1 MTSRN
6 ERVVLIGFLLTFGFM
21 FAEVIGGLLS
31 GSLALIA
38 DAGHMMTDAAAL
50 ALAWAGFRFGRRAA
64 DKKRTFGYMRFEVLA
79 GFVNAVALMLLVA
92 WIAYEAALR
101 LLHPAPVLAG
111 PMMAVAVLGLL
122 VNGGVFYML
131 MQGDRE
137 HVNIKGALLHV
148 MGDLLGSVAAI
159 VAAGIIWLTGCTPI
173 DPILSVLLS
182 ALVLRAAWSLLRN
195 SLHILMEGAPSGL
208 DTDEMR
214 ARLVGSVPGLAD
226 VSHIHVW
233 SITSGRATAT
243 MHVAL
248 AEGADP
254 ASVVRGLKA
263 RLAQD
268 YEIGHSTVEIDWE
281 GVAADCPI
289 GRPVAAGAE
298 EGRGGP
304 GPDQGG
310 DPGCGSE
317 HPGREPAERGPDA
330 DACAHATTMPGRAVA
345 TLRAAGA
352 VRTPRLRSRARRA
365 LAAAMAT
372 APPAARAMTTP
383 GDRPAPAAPGE
394 PGARHRR
401 RPGRRDLQAPRGPH
415 PPAHP
420 ARLPRR
426 AAVGGGDRGGRRRLP
441 VAGQPPP
448 AAPARGPAGPGGTRR
463 PPGLLPGRRPAR
475 APHDRGHPRAQRRG
489 GVTRR
494 AGGRLAQALR
504 SLALARMASVS

>member
-1 MTSRN
+1 MSAAHSHAHAHAHAHGPGSGHDQDHDEGHGHDHDHGAGHSHAPEVTSRN

-101 LLHPAPVLAG
+101 LLHPAPILAG

-131 MQGDRE
+131 MQGDRQ

-159 VAAGIIWLTGCTPI
+159 LAAGIIWLTGWTPI

-208 DTDEMR
+208 DPDEMR
-214 ARLVGSVPGLAD
+214 ARLIGSVPGLAD

-254 ASVVRGLKA
+254 AAVVRGLKD

-268 YEIGHSTVEIDWE
+268 YDIGHSTVEIDWE
-281 GVAADCPI
+281 GAAADCPI
-289 GRPVAAGAE
+289 GRPPAAGWE
-298 EGRGGP
+298 QGRGGSAH
-304 GPDQGG
+304 DHRH
-310 DPGCGSE
+310 DPGCGSGD
-317 HPGREPAERGPDA
+317 PGREPAARGPG
-330 DACAHATTMPGRAVA
+330 AHDPAHDH
-345 TLRAAGA
+345 AG
-352 VRTPRLRSRARRA
+352 
-365 LAAAMAT
+365 
-372 APPAARAMTTP
+372 P
-383 GDRPAPAAPGE
+383 GDRDPDGPG
-394 PGARHRR
+394 H
-401 RPGRRDLQAPRGPH
+401 
-415 PPAHP
+415 
-420 ARLPRR
+420 PRR
-426 AAVGGGDRGGRRRLP
+426 ASDPGRGAADPGGGEGDGPHGGSDHDDARS
-441 VAGQPPP
+441 P
-448 AAPARGPAGPGGTRR
+448 AQG
-463 PPGLLPGRRPAR
+463 PAR
-475 APHDRGHPRAQRRG
+475 AGRAR
-489 GVTRR
+489 
-494 AGGRLAQALR
+494 
-504 SLALARMASVS
+504 

>member
-1 MTSRN
+1 MSAAPSHARGSSSEHDHDHDHDHDHGHGRDHDHGRGHDHGHDHGAGHSHAPEVTSRN

-159 VAAGIIWLTGCTPI
+159 VAAGIIWLTGWTPI

-195 SLHILMEGAPSGL
+195 SLHILMEGAPLGL

-243 MHVAL
+243 MHAAL
-248 AEGADP
+248 AEGAEP
-254 ASVVRGLKA
+254 AAVVRGLKA

-330 DACAHATTMPGRAVA
+330 DACAPRHDHAGPG
-345 TLRAAGA
+345 G
-352 VRTPRLRSRARRA
+352 
-365 LAAAMAT
+365 
-372 APPAARAMTTP
+372 
-383 GDRPAPAAPGE
+383 
-394 PGARHRR
+394 
-401 RPGRRDLQAPRGPH
+401 RDLEG
-415 PPAHP
+415 
-420 ARLPRR
+420 
-426 AAVGGGDRGGRRRLP
+426 RGGRP
-441 VAGQPPP
+441 DASASVQGQAGACRGDGDGPPGGEGHDD
-448 AAPARGPAGPGGTRR
+448 ARGPACA
-463 PPGLLPGRRPAR
+463 GRAR
-475 APHDRGHPRAQRRG
+475 
-489 GVTRR
+489 
-494 AGGRLAQALR
+494 
-504 SLALARMASVS
+504 

>member
-1 MTSRN
+1 MSAASSHAHGRSPGHGPGHDHEHAHAHDHGPGHSHAPEVTSRN

-92 WIAYEAALR
+92 WIAYEAVLR

-131 MQGDRE
+131 MQGDRQ

-159 VAAGIIWLTGCTPI
+159 VAAGIIWLTGWTPI

-195 SLHILMEGAPSGL
+195 SMHILMEGAPSGL

-254 ASVVRGLKA
+254 AGVVRGLKD
-263 RLAQD
+263 RLARD
-268 YEIGHSTVEIDWE
+268 YDIGHSTVEIDWE
-281 GVAADCPI
+281 GAAADCAM
-289 GRPVAAGAE
+289 GRPAAAGPDHGHGSQE
-298 EGRGGP
+298 EDDHGHDHGCGPGDHGRDPADRGTGAHGHDHGHALDHAHGHAHAHLDPGGRDPDGPGRRQDASESAPGQAGPRRGDDDGPHGGP
-304 GPDQGG
+304 VQDEARSPAQGPAQG
-310 DPGCGSE
+310 
-317 HPGREPAERGPDA
+317 
-330 DACAHATTMPGRAVA
+330 
-345 TLRAAGA
+345 
-352 VRTPRLRSRARRA
+352 
-365 LAAAMAT
+365 
-372 APPAARAMTTP
+372 AARA
-383 GDRPAPAAPGE
+383 
-394 PGARHRR
+394 
-401 RPGRRDLQAPRGPH
+401 GRVR
-415 PPAHP
+415 
-420 ARLPRR
+420 
-426 AAVGGGDRGGRRRLP
+426 
-441 VAGQPPP
+441 
-448 AAPARGPAGPGGTRR
+448 
-463 PPGLLPGRRPAR
+463 
-475 APHDRGHPRAQRRG
+475 
-489 GVTRR
+489 
-494 AGGRLAQALR
+494 
-504 SLALARMASVS
+504 